1 MCVRMPEEWR
11 EGGGGGGVGEEEQE
25 EEGGWGG
32 GTLVPHL
39 CSVPDD
45 GRPGVAQFV
54 SAGPFV
60 VVDQQEV
67 VLRR

>member
-11 EGGGGGGVGEEEQE
+11 EGGGVGVGKVEEE
-25 EEGGWGG
+25 